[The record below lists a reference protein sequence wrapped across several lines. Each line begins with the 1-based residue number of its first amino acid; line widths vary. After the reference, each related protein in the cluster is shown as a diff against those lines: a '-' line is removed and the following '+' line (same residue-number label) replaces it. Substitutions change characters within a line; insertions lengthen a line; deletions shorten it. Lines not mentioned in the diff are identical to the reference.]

1 MKIVGQVLREAVDGT
16 LRLMTIRATTKN
28 ELRAQMTTIKSRNN
42 NPLKFSPT
50 APQAVEQ
57 LLQPPLR
64 GFTAGPVA
72 MQDAMHDLVG
82 HSIGTMA
89 GMRAALSGVLGRF
102 QPRELEAKLAGKSVM
117 DSLLPMNRK
126 ARLWDLYLQ
135 HFESIRGEAQDDF
148 HTLFGKAFVE
158 AYEDQLDRLS
168 NEKAK

>member
-1 MKIVGQVLREAVDGT
+1 
-16 LRLMTIRATTKN
+16 MT
-28 ELRAQMTTIKSRNN
+28 
-42 NPLKFSPT
+42 
-50 APQAVEQ
+50 
-57 LLQPPLR
+57 
-64 GFTAGPVA
+64 
-72 MQDAMHDLVG
+72 DAMHDLVG
-82 HSIGTMA
+82 HTIGTMA
-89 GMRAALSGVLGRF
+89 GTRAALEGVLDRF
-102 QPRELEAKLAGKSVM
+102 TPQELEAKLVGKSVM